1 MATIEKKT
9 QQQEQQA
16 TQKKQQPQQQI
27 QSGAAPI
34 FPVEHRVMT
43 DPLGRPMHQ
52 GNPRFTDQQ
61 AGGDLTGDESDARDD
76 NFVPTGSSQN
86 ARDVSAHAKKL
97 PATSAELQ
105 RSFALDVGF
114 GASDSAQ
121 SLQSAPAS
129 APAPAPAG
137 SKISEREHGSEPEP
151 DGSEDPGANADD
163 GLAPRQKNGG
173 ASEQH

>member
-1 MATIEKKT
+1 MATIEKKS

-27 QSGAAPI
+27 QPGAAPI

-97 PATSAELQ
+97 PATSAELL
-105 RSFALDVGF
+105 RSFAVDVGF

-121 SLQSAPAS
+121 SIQSAPAPQS
-129 APAPAPAG
+129 AD
-137 SKISEREHGSEPEP
+137 SKIGEPEHGSEPDP

-173 ASEQH
+173 SSEQH